1 MSINPF
7 NLSFNRRNDFFFSNY
22 TNNDLDSSFNLDEN
36 SININN
42 NNQLISFD
50 LNNFNTIFDE
60 NSLKNNNLYMNPTQ
74 MINKAKP
81 YFKIEKYYGIK
92 IENDIPK
99 PFLEKDITKLFKKM
113 NICKET
119 KMKFISCIN
128 NPNIKKEEIKYKLLL
143 NPRERRKK
151 LNDKV
156 KPKEKKEIKFNNK
169 SNLKSGRKTKNDFSV
184 RTHNKFSFDNMI
196 DKIKN
201 MINTSLVL
209 FCNKIIK
216 AIYTNEEQIIQIFSM
231 AKISKEIS
239 RTKIIKD
246 IDYSFLANKR
256 KGNEILELLNMTVKD
271 YLSNKISLKYVNIPN
286 EYNELIINQLLLD
299 DNNKD
304 IFVFLFNIKIG
315 DFFYVYIYQKDI
327 KDFLEFNKLNSN
339 HKRIVK
345 NNLVRINDCLNK
357 IVSKDETYFQC
368 LVMLIYN
375 FRRFLMNQE
384 RRNRN

>member
-7 NLSFNRRNDFFFSNY
+7 NLSFNKRNDFFFSNY

-36 SININN
+36 SININ

-74 MINKAKP
+74 MINKAKT
-81 YFKIEKYYGIK
+81 YFKIQKYYGIK

-128 NPNIKKEEIKYKLLL
+128 NPSTKKEEIKSKLLL

-256 KGNEILELLNMTVKD
+256 KGNEVLELLNMTVKD

-327 KDFLEFNKLNSN
+327 KDFLEFNNLKSN
-339 HKRIVK
+339 HKRIIK

>member
-7 NLSFNRRNDFFFSNY
+7 NLSFNKRNDFFFSNY

-36 SININN
+36 SININ

-60 NSLKNNNLYMNPTQ
+60 NSLKNNNLYMNPSQ

-81 YFKIEKYYGIK
+81 YFKIKKYYGIK

-128 NPNIKKEEIKYKLLL
+128 NPSTKKEEIKSKLLL

-169 SNLKSGRKTKNDFSV
+169 SNIKSGRKTKNDFSV
-184 RTHNKFSFDNMI
+184 RTHNKFSFDNMT

-201 MINTSLVL
+201 IINTSLVL

-216 AIYTNEEQIIQIFSM
+216 AIYTNEEHIIQIFSK

-256 KGNEILELLNMTVKD
+256 KGNEVLDLLNMTVKD

-327 KDFLEFNKLNSN
+327 KEFLEFNKLNSN

-345 NNLVRINDCLNK
+345 NNLVRFNDCLNK

-368 LVMLIYN
+368 LVMLMYN

>member
-7 NLSFNRRNDFFFSNY
+7 NLTFNKRNDFFFSNY

-36 SININN
+36 SININ

-81 YFKIEKYYGIK
+81 YFKIKKYYGIK

-128 NPNIKKEEIKYKLLL
+128 NPSTKKEEIKSKLLL

-256 KGNEILELLNMTVKD
+256 KGNEVLDLLNMTVKD

-327 KDFLEFNKLNSN
+327 KDFLEFNNLNSN
-339 HKRIVK
+339 HKRIIK

>member
-7 NLSFNRRNDFFFSNY
+7 NLSFNKRNDFFFSNY

-36 SININN
+36 SININ

-60 NSLKNNNLYMNPTQ
+60 NSLKNNNLYMNPSQ

-128 NPNIKKEEIKYKLLL
+128 NPSTKKEEIKSKLLL

-368 LVMLIYN
+368 LVMLMYN

>member
-7 NLSFNRRNDFFFSNY
+7 NLSFNKRNDFFFSNY

-36 SININN
+36 SININ

-81 YFKIEKYYGIK
+81 YFKIKKYYGIK

-128 NPNIKKEEIKYKLLL
+128 NPSTKKEEIKSKLLL

-216 AIYTNEEQIIQIFSM
+216 AIYINEEQIIQIFSM

-256 KGNEILELLNMTVKD
+256 KGNEVLELLNMTVKD
-271 YLSNKISLKYVNIPN
+271 YLSNKISSKYVNIPN

-327 KDFLEFNKLNSN
+327 KDFLEFNNLNSN
-339 HKRIVK
+339 HKRIIK

>member
-7 NLSFNRRNDFFFSNY
+7 NLSFNKRNDFFFSNY

-36 SININN
+36 SININ

-60 NSLKNNNLYMNPTQ
+60 NSLKNNNLYMNPSQ
-74 MINKAKP
+74 KINKAKP
-81 YFKIEKYYGIK
+81 YFKIKKYYR
-92 IENDIPK
+92 IEIEKDIPK

-128 NPNIKKEEIKYKLLL
+128 NPSTKKEEIKYKLLL

-299 DNNKD
+299 DNNKN

-339 HKRIVK
+339 HKRIIK

>member
-42 NNQLISFD
+42 NQLISFD

-60 NSLKNNNLYMNPTQ
+60 NSLKNNNLYMNPSQ

-128 NPNIKKEEIKYKLLL
+128 NPSTKKEEIKSKLLL

>member
-7 NLSFNRRNDFFFSNY
+7 NLSFNKRNDFFFSNY

-36 SININN
+36 SININ

-128 NPNIKKEEIKYKLLL
+128 NPSTKKEEIKSKLLL

-256 KGNEILELLNMTVKD
+256 KGNEVLDLLNMTVKD

-299 DNNKD
+299 DSNKD
-304 IFVFLFNIKIG
+304 IFVFLFNMKIG

>member
-7 NLSFNRRNDFFFSNY
+7 NLSFNKRNDFFFSNY

-36 SININN
+36 SININ

-60 NSLKNNNLYMNPTQ
+60 NSLKNNNLYMNPSQ

-81 YFKIEKYYGIK
+81 YFKIKKYYGIK

-128 NPNIKKEEIKYKLLL
+128 NPSTKKEEIKSKLLL

-256 KGNEILELLNMTVKD
+256 KGNEVLDLLNMTVKD

-327 KDFLEFNKLNSN
+327 KEFLEFNKLNSN

>member
-7 NLSFNRRNDFFFSNY
+7 SLSFNKRNDFFFSNY

-36 SININN
+36 SININ

-60 NSLKNNNLYMNPTQ
+60 NSLKNNNLYMNPSQ

-81 YFKIEKYYGIK
+81 YFKIKKYYR
-92 IENDIPK
+92 IEIEKDIPK

-128 NPNIKKEEIKYKLLL
+128 NPSTKKEEIKSKLLL

-256 KGNEILELLNMTVKD
+256 KGNEVLELLNMKVKD

-327 KDFLEFNKLNSN
+327 KEFLEFNKLNSN

>member
-7 NLSFNRRNDFFFSNY
+7 NLSFNKRNDFFFSNY

-36 SININN
+36 SININ

-60 NSLKNNNLYMNPTQ
+60 NSLKNNNLYMNPSQ

-128 NPNIKKEEIKYKLLL
+128 NPSTKKEEIKSKLLL

-256 KGNEILELLNMTVKD
+256 KGNEVLELLNMTVKD

-327 KDFLEFNKLNSN
+327 KDFLEFNNLNSN
-339 HKRIVK
+339 HKRIIK

>member
-7 NLSFNRRNDFFFSNY
+7 NLSFNKRNDFFFSNY

-36 SININN
+36 SININ

-128 NPNIKKEEIKYKLLL
+128 NPSIKKEEIKYKLLL

-327 KDFLEFNKLNSN
+327 KDFLEFNNLNSN
-339 HKRIVK
+339 HKRIIK

>member
-7 NLSFNRRNDFFFSNY
+7 NLSFNKRNDFFFSNY

-36 SININN
+36 SININ

-60 NSLKNNNLYMNPTQ
+60 NSLKNNNLYMNPSQ
-74 MINKAKP
+74 KINKAKP
-81 YFKIEKYYGIK
+81 YFKIKKYYR
-92 IENDIPK
+92 IEIEKDIPK

-128 NPNIKKEEIKYKLLL
+128 NPSTKKEEIKYKLLL

-339 HKRIVK
+339 HKRIIK

>member
-7 NLSFNRRNDFFFSNY
+7 NLSFNKRNDFFFSNY

-36 SININN
+36 SININ

-60 NSLKNNNLYMNPTQ
+60 NSLKNNNLYMNPSQ

-81 YFKIEKYYGIK
+81 YFKIKKYYGIK

-128 NPNIKKEEIKYKLLL
+128 NPSTKKEEIKSKLLL

-256 KGNEILELLNMTVKD
+256 KGNEVLELLNMPVKD

-299 DNNKD
+299 DSNKD

>member
-7 NLSFNRRNDFFFSNY
+7 NLSFNKRNDFFFSNY

-36 SININN
+36 SININ

-60 NSLKNNNLYMNPTQ
+60 NSLKNNNLYMNPSQ

-81 YFKIEKYYGIK
+81 YFKIKKYYGIK

-128 NPNIKKEEIKYKLLL
+128 NPSTKKEEIKSKLLL

-256 KGNEILELLNMTVKD
+256 KGNEVLELLNMTVKD

-299 DNNKD
+299 DSNKD

-327 KDFLEFNKLNSN
+327 KEFLEFNKLNSN

>member
-7 NLSFNRRNDFFFSNY
+7 NLSFNKRNDFFFSNY

-36 SININN
+36 SININ

-81 YFKIEKYYGIK
+81 YFKIEKYYR
-92 IENDIPK
+92 IEIEKDIPK

-128 NPNIKKEEIKYKLLL
+128 NPSTKKEEIKYKLLL

-256 KGNEILELLNMTVKD
+256 KGNEVLDLLNMTVKD

-339 HKRIVK
+339 HKRIIK

>member
-7 NLSFNRRNDFFFSNY
+7 NLSFNKRNDFFFSNY

-36 SININN
+36 SININ

-60 NSLKNNNLYMNPTQ
+60 NSLKNNNLYMNPSQ

-81 YFKIEKYYGIK
+81 YFKIKKYYGIK

-128 NPNIKKEEIKYKLLL
+128 NPSTKKEEIKSKLLL

-327 KDFLEFNKLNSN
+327 KEFLEFNKLNSN

>member
-7 NLSFNRRNDFFFSNY
+7 NLSFNKRNDFFFSNY

-36 SININN
+36 SININ

-128 NPNIKKEEIKYKLLL
+128 NPSTKKEEIKSKLLL

-299 DNNKD
+299 DSNKD

>member
-7 NLSFNRRNDFFFSNY
+7 NLSFNKRNDFFFSNY

-36 SININN
+36 SININ

-60 NSLKNNNLYMNPTQ
+60 NSLKNNNLYMNPSQ

-81 YFKIEKYYGIK
+81 YFKIKKYYGIK

-128 NPNIKKEEIKYKLLL
+128 NPSTKKEEIKSKLLL

-169 SNLKSGRKTKNDFSV
+169 SNIKSGRKTKNDFSV

-256 KGNEILELLNMTVKD
+256 KGNEVLELLNMTVKD

-327 KDFLEFNKLNSN
+327 KEFLEFNKLNSN

-368 LVMLIYN
+368 LVMLMYN

>member
-7 NLSFNRRNDFFFSNY
+7 NLSFNKRNDFFFSNY

-36 SININN
+36 SININ

-128 NPNIKKEEIKYKLLL
+128 NPSTKKEEIKSKLLL

-169 SNLKSGRKTKNDFSV
+169 SNLKSGRKTKKDFSV

>member
-42 NNQLISFD
+42 NQLISFD

-60 NSLKNNNLYMNPTQ
+60 NSLKNNNLYMNPSQ

-81 YFKIEKYYGIK
+81 YFKIKKYYGIK

-128 NPNIKKEEIKYKLLL
+128 NPSTKKEEIKSKLLL

-339 HKRIVK
+339 HKRIIK

>member
-7 NLSFNRRNDFFFSNY
+7 NLSFNKRNDFFFSNY
-22 TNNDLDSSFNLDEN
+22 TNNDLDLSFNLDEN
-36 SININN
+36 SININ

-128 NPNIKKEEIKYKLLL
+128 NPSTKKEEIKSKLLL

-256 KGNEILELLNMTVKD
+256 KGNEVLELLNMTVKD

-327 KDFLEFNKLNSN
+327 KDFLEFNNLNSN

>member
-7 NLSFNRRNDFFFSNY
+7 NLSFNKRNDFFFSNY

-36 SININN
+36 SININ

-128 NPNIKKEEIKYKLLL
+128 NPSIKKEEIKSKLLL

-256 KGNEILELLNMTVKD
+256 KGNEVLDLLNMTVKD

-327 KDFLEFNKLNSN
+327 KDFLEFNNLNSN
-339 HKRIVK
+339 HKRIIK

>member
-7 NLSFNRRNDFFFSNY
+7 NLSFNKRNDFFFSNY

-36 SININN
+36 SININ

-128 NPNIKKEEIKYKLLL
+128 NPSTKKEEIKSKLLL

-299 DNNKD
+299 DSNKD
-304 IFVFLFNIKIG
+304 IFVFLFNMKIG

-327 KDFLEFNKLNSN
+327 KDFLEFNNLNSN
-339 HKRIVK
+339 HKRIIK

>member
-7 NLSFNRRNDFFFSNY
+7 NLSFNKRNDFFFSNY

-36 SININN
+36 SININ

-60 NSLKNNNLYMNPTQ
+60 NSLKNNNLYMNPSQ

-81 YFKIEKYYGIK
+81 YFKIKKYYR
-92 IENDIPK
+92 IEIEKDIPK

-128 NPNIKKEEIKYKLLL
+128 NPSTKKEEIKYKLLL